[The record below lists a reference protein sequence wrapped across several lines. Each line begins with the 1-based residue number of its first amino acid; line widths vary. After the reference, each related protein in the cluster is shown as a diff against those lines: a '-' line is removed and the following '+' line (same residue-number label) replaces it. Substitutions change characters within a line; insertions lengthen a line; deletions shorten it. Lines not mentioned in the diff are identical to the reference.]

1 MRDLAL
7 LLDTKPGTVATILE
21 RLAEAGIPPIAGCF
35 FPRLE
40 GRIAHVAFEDDL
52 TEKAREVVV
61 DSGHTVLDE
70 RDVLVVDATGLGLSG
85 VARKLADAGVGVYV
99 AYFSP
104 DGRVVIG
111 TQDVE
116 LARSV
121 LGV

>member
-7 LLDTKPGTVATILE
+7 LLDTKPGTVASLLE
-21 RLAEAGIPPIAGCF
+21 RLASAGIPPVAGCF

-40 GRIAHVAFEDDL
+40 GRIAHVAFDDHL
-52 TEKAREVVV
+52 AEQAREVII
-61 DSGHTVLDE
+61 DSGYTVLDE
-70 RDVLVVDATGLGLSG
+70 RDVLIVDAMAGLSG

-104 DGRVVIG
+104 DGRAVIG

-116 LARSV
+116 RAKSV
-121 LGV
+121 LGI

>member
-7 LLDTKPGTVATILE
+7 LIDTRPGTVAALLE
-21 RLAEAGIPPIAGCF
+21 RLAEAGIPPVAGCF

-40 GRIAHVAFEDDL
+40 GRIAHVAFDDDL
-52 TEKAREVVV
+52 ADQAREVII

-70 RDVLVVDATGLGLSG
+70 RDVLIIDASEQGLSG
-85 VARKLADAGVGVYV
+85 VARRLADAGVGVYI

-104 DGRVVIG
+104 DGRAVIG

-116 LARSV
+116 LAKNV
-121 LGV
+121 LGI

>member
-7 LLDTKPGTVATILE
+7 LIDTRPGTVATLLE
-21 RLAEAGIPPIAGCF
+21 RLAEAGIPPVAGCF

-40 GRIAHVAFEDDL
+40 GRIAHVAFDDDL
-52 TEKAREVVV
+52 AEQAREVII

-70 RDVLVVDATGLGLSG
+70 RDVLIVDASEQGLAG
-85 VARKLADAGVGVYV
+85 VARRLADAGVGVYI

-104 DGRVVIG
+104 DGMAIIG

-116 LARSV
+116 LAKNV
-121 LGV
+121 LGI

>member
-7 LLDTKPGTVATILE
+7 LIDTRPGTVATLLE
-21 RLAEAGIPPIAGCF
+21 RLAEAGIPPVAGCF

-40 GRIAHVAFEDDL
+40 GRIAHVAFDDDL
-52 TEKAREVVV
+52 AEQAREVII

-70 RDVLVVDATGLGLSG
+70 RDVLIVDASEQGLSG
-85 VARKLADAGVGVYV
+85 VARRLADAGVGVYV

-104 DGRVVIG
+104 DGRAVIG

-116 LARSV
+116 LAKNV
-121 LGV
+121 LGI